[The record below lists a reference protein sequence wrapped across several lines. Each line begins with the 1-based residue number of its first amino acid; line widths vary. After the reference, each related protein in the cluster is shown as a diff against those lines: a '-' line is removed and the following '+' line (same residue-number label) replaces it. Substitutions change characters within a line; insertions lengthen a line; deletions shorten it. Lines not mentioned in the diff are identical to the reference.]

1 MRRGLLGCGFANP
14 AIRRHLSYI
23 VRMSEPP
30 TLAAP
35 AAPGA
40 LAFRKM
46 HGLGND
52 FVLLD
57 LRIPGAALP
66 EAPFVRALADRNTGV
81 GFDQLIGILP
91 GGGDAAAE
99 LRFWN
104 ADGSEAGACGNGTR
118 CAADVLLR
126 ERDLGAIDLRTR
138 SGLLRA
144 ERLASSEDGEEIA
157 LDLGRPRLEW
167 REIPL
172 AEPQSTVAFAA
183 PRGAAGL
190 VAQVSAVSMGNPHC
204 ILFLEDA
211 DRAPV
216 AGAGPAIE
224 TDPLFPESV
233 NVSFAQIRAPDRI
246 RIRVWER
253 GVGET
258 RACGSAAC
266 ATLVAAVRLGLA
278 ERSARIELNGGVLR
292 VEWPGDNAGV
302 RMKGPVSPV
311 FEGVL
316 DRDFVCRPR
325 TETDSS

>member
-1 MRRGLLGCGFANP
+1 MTDPQTN
-14 AIRRHLSYI
+14 
-23 VRMSEPP
+23 
-30 TLAAP
+30 AASV
-35 AAPGA
+35 AR
-40 LAFRKM
+40 AFRKM

-57 LRIPGAALP
+57 LRSPGALLP
-66 EAPFVRALADRNTGV
+66 EVPFVRALADRNTGV

-91 GGGDAAAE
+91 GSSDATAE

-118 CAADVLLR
+118 CAADILMR
-126 ERDLGAIDLRTR
+126 EQDSATIDLRTR

-144 ERLASSEDGEEIA
+144 ERRSAPGQGAEIA

-172 AEPQSTVAFAA
+172 AEPRNTLAFAA
-183 PRGAAGL
+183 PPGAQGL
-190 VAQVSAVSMGNPHC
+190 ATRASAVNMGNPHC
-204 ILFLEDA
+204 VLFLEDV

-216 AGAGPAIE
+216 SDAGPAIE
-224 TDPLFPESV
+224 TDPMFPEGA
-233 NVSFAQIRAPDRI
+233 NVSFAQIQTPDRI

-266 ATLVAAVRLGLA
+266 ATLVAAVRLGIA
-278 ERSARIELNGGVLR
+278 ERRARMVLNGGVLR
-292 VEWPGDNAGV
+292 VDWPGGESGV
-302 RMKGPVSPV
+302 RMTGPVSPV

-316 DRDFVCRPR
+316 DEGFGCRPR
-325 TETDSS
+325 TDTETA